1 MNSEISVSLANIRR
15 EITSNYTDSLAR
27 VVRHFRVDL
36 AAVDFSK
43 RELRLALEEAE
54 IDVEA
59 LLRRR
64 SPRNGVSLGKV
75 AGVYAYRLSRFD
87 IVHLAE
93 SAYEQPTSF
102 LVQHVVALNLVKRR
116 ILRIKIGADRMLELG
131 YQMSRRHANQETL
144 GLCFDVLM
152 DATQTPPTAH

>member
-1 MNSEISVSLANIRR
+1 MTQNLPVSLVSVRK

-27 VVRHFRVDL
+27 VARHFKVDL
-36 AAVDFSK
+36 TCVEFSK

-64 SPRNGVSLGKV
+64 SATHGVSLGKV

-87 IVHLAE
+87 IVHLAGD
-93 SAYEQPTSF
+93 AYELPESH
-102 LVQHVVALNLVKRR
+102 LIKHVVALNVVKAR
-116 ILRIKIGADRMLELG
+116 ILRIKIGADRVLELA

-144 GLCFDVLM
+144 GVCFDVLV
-152 DATQTPPTAH
+152 DTHGKAA

>member
-1 MNSEISVSLANIRR
+1 MMDAIPVALANIRR
-15 EITSNYTDSLAR
+15 EITGNYTDSLAR
-27 VVRHFRVDL
+27 VGRHFAIDL
-36 AAVDFSK
+36 GSISFSK

-64 SPRNGVSLGKV
+64 SPSDGVSLGKV

-93 SAYEQPTSF
+93 AAYEQPTSF
-102 LVQHVVALNLVKRR
+102 LLQHVVALNVVKRR
-116 ILRIKIGADRMLELG
+116 ILRIKVGAERTLELA

-152 DATQTPPTAH
+152 DASAGLTAR

>member
-1 MNSEISVSLANIRR
+1 MTSDIPVSLANIRR
-15 EITSNYTDSLAR
+15 EIVGNYTDSLAKVAR
-27 VVRHFRVDL
+27 YFTIDL
-36 AAVDFSK
+36 ATIDFSK

-64 SPRNGVSLGKV
+64 SPTDGVSLGKIG
-75 AGVYAYRLSRFD
+75 GVYAYRLSRFD

-93 SAYEQPTSF
+93 AAYEQSTSF
-102 LVQHVVALNLVKRR
+102 LIQHVVALNVVKRR
-116 ILRIKIGADRMLELG
+116 ILRIKIGAERSLELA

-152 DATQTPPTAH
+152 DASLGHAALI

>member
-1 MNSEISVSLANIRR
+1 MNSDIPVSLANIRR
-15 EITSNYTDSLAR
+15 EITSNYTDSLER
-27 VVRHFRVDL
+27 VVRHFRVNPCD
-36 AAVDFSK
+36 VNFSK

-54 IDVEA
+54 IDVQA

-64 SPRNGVSLGKV
+64 SPRDGVSLGKV

-93 SAYEQPTSF
+93 PAYELPTSF
-102 LVQHVVALNLVKRR
+102 LIQHAVALNLVKRR
-116 ILRIKIGADRMLELG
+116 ILRIKIGSDRTLELA

-144 GLCFDVLM
+144 GLCFDVLK
-152 DATQTPPTAH
+152 DAIRTTLTAA

>member
-1 MNSEISVSLANIRR
+1 MTPALPVSLEIIRK
-15 EITSNYTDSLAR
+15 EVTKNYTDSLAR
-27 VVRHFRVDL
+27 VARHFKVDL
-36 AAVDFSK
+36 DAIDFSK

-64 SPRNGVSLGKV
+64 SAKLGISAGKV

-93 SAYEQPTSF
+93 AAYEQPTSH
-102 LVQHVVALNLVKRR
+102 LIQHVVALNVVKHR
-116 ILRIKIGADRMLELG
+116 ILRIKIGADRVLELA

-144 GLCFDVLM
+144 GVCFDVLV
-152 DATQTPPTAH
+152 DACSQAA

>member
-1 MNSEISVSLANIRR
+1 MTSNLPAALASIRR
-15 EITSNYTDSLAR
+15 DIVASYTDSLAR
-27 VVRHFRVDL
+27 AARHFKVDIGH
-36 AAVDFSK
+36 VDFSK

-64 SPRNGVSLGKV
+64 SPKDGVSLGKI

-93 SAYEQPTSF
+93 AGYELPTSF
-102 LVQHVVALNLVKRR
+102 LIQHIVALNVVKRR
-116 ILRIKIGADRMLELG
+116 ILRIKIGTDRVMELA
-131 YQMSRRHANQETL
+131 YQMARRHANQETL
-144 GLCFDVLM
+144 GLCFDVLA
-152 DATQTPPTAH
+152 DDLRRT

>member
-1 MNSEISVSLANIRR
+1 MTSTLPVSLLTVRR

-27 VVRHFRVDL
+27 VARHFKVDL
-36 AAVDFSK
+36 GGIDFSK

-54 IDVEA
+54 IDIEA

-64 SPRNGVSLGKV
+64 STTYGVSIGKI

-93 SAYEQPTSF
+93 AAYEEPEGH
-102 LVQHVVALNLVKRR
+102 LIQHVVALNVVKAR
-116 ILRIKIGADRMLELG
+116 ILRVKFGPDRVVELA

-144 GLCFDVLM
+144 GLCFDILM
-152 DATQTPPTAH
+152 DRLNVQAA